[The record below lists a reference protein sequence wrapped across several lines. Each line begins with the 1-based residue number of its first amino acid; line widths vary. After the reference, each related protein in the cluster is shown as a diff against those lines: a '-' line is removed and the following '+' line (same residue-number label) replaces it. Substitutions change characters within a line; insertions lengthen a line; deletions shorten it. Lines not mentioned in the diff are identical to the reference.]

1 MQITV
6 NANINKNVKYETR
19 VCINV
24 PLSEGRRNAAEA
36 MNTAADSL
44 ADGKLSKLVEKA
56 IVSAGL
62 DEEAWDVG
70 SIKLQ
75 VELEGRQLMKPDG
88 KFQIATFTR
97 NGMITLEV
105 EPTDS
110 IEDVKS
116 KIQDQEEIPPDQQ
129 RLIFAGKQLDGGRT
143 LADYGVKAG
152 AVLYMV
158 MRLR

>member
-1 MQITV
+1 MTRRDADHGQRQHKQKYTDADLFHFPKGKILD
-6 NANINKNVKYETR
+6 VKYETR

-97 NGMITLEV
+97 FVT
-105 EPTDS
+105 P
-110 IEDVKS
+110 
-116 KIQDQEEIPPDQQ
+116 
-129 RLIFAGKQLDGGRT
+129 
-143 LADYGVKAG
+143 
-152 AVLYMV
+152 
-158 MRLR
+158 